1 MAHDFPRAASEMTT
15 PLELTLLNRP
25 AEIARF
31 QDQLETLAGQL
42 GLPTKILHEVQLAV
56 EEHLANILKHGFDD
70 SGEHQIRVRVLP
82 AATELRIE
90 VEDDGRPFDP
100 LKHPAPDLSQP
111 MEARPVGGLGIHMM
125 KKSVDRLEYRYENG
139 KNVVTMTKRLT
150 ARAP

>member
-82 AATELRIE
+82 AATELSIE

-100 LKHPAPDLSQP
+100 LKHPPPDLSQP